1 MGLFWLRLLNDEPVD
16 SQLGFGDLDRD
27 SPFELLLVLSFLLLQ
42 SLRHELRSSGW
53 LTLILRL
60 LSGNVWNSGVSLSK
74 TLLIGRVVNLTESS
88 LLSSSAT
95 VDVMGQQFGI
105 WVRGVYISLTIG
117 VEGWFPKVSSEG

>member
-1 MGLFWLRLLNDEPVD
+1 MGLFWLRLLNDKPVD
-16 SQLGFGDLDRD
+16 SQLGFGNLDRD

-60 LSGNVWNSGVSLSK
+60 LSRNVWNSGVSLSK